1 MTTITFTKRALLGL
15 LAAST
20 LLVHTST
27 QSATQCDRACLLK
40 INDQFNAA
48 LLKHDPKGLPLA
60 RAVNATQNLQPL
72 SLGEGIWKKATPFTA
87 TWKLA
92 DPDSGQVATVGF
104 FHVDGRG
111 AYFISRLRVVDQ
123 KITES
128 EFFFTRRG
136 ETIFFNPDDPTSF
149 DAALDA
155 ALPKD
160 KRASREDLVLMAD
173 ENIQATAMGG
183 TPFKPTKLKRGGKV
197 LGGENGYAIPA
208 SVMEQGGPPR
218 MPGAPIVKTIMERD
232 PEDTDAP
239 GPAPQSGGAPPS
251 GAAPGGSP
259 TAQGGPAG
267 PGAGG
272 MGGGKAQ
279 VMRERRHPLVDTE
292 RGVVLSYFLMG
303 GRPPKDG
310 EKIDWDKYYGQP
322 EPKGDEVAVIPN
334 RSTYRIFVTKFSGG
348 ELIANEQYEREIAPH
363 VVSGYRDASTLGP
376 N

>member
-1 MTTITFTKRALLGL
+1 MTTLRRSWRAAIGMVAVTPWLV
-15 LAAST
+15 AAT
-20 LLVHTST
+20 AHA
-27 QSATQCDRACLLK
+27 ATTNCDRSCLLK

-60 RAVNATQNLQPL
+60 ANVKTTQNLQPL
-72 SLGEGIWKKATPFTA
+72 SLGQGIWKQATPYTA

-92 DPDSGQVATVGF
+92 DPESGQVATVGF

-111 AYFISRLRVVDQ
+111 AYFISRLRVVNKQ
-123 KITES
+123 ITES

-149 DAALDA
+149 DPALDA
-155 ALPKD
+155 SVPAD
-160 KRASREDLVLMAD
+160 KRSSRSDLTLMAD

-183 TPFKPTKLKRGGKV
+183 TPFKPTKLQRAGKI
-197 LGGENGYAIPA
+197 LGGENGYAIPK

-218 MPGAPIVKTIMERD
+218 MPGAPIVKAIMERD
-232 PEDTDAP
+232 PEDTDAAGPPMAGGP
-239 GPAPQSGGAPPS
+239 GA
-251 GAAPGGSP
+251 
-259 TAQGGPAG
+259 GPAG

-272 MGGGKAQ
+272 MGGGGKGQ

-292 RGVVLSYFLMG
+292 RGIVLSYFIMG
-303 GRPPKDG
+303 GRAPKDG

-322 EPKGDEVAVIPN
+322 EPKGDETVTIPN

-348 ELIANEQYEREIAPH
+348 EMVANEQFEREIAPH
-363 VVSGYRDASTLGP
+363 VVSGYRDAQTLGP